1 MAVTTPIAMGFLR
14 RNRRPEKHIP
24 PVSLPVP
31 PETAQLREVATASQ
45 KNPARRSDRILTPIR
60 IQVSGVDAAGNSFEE
75 ETITISVNK
84 HGACISSQHMFRPNQ
99 EITIQN
105 LETNITTKFRVVGEL
120 GRVFGDRREWGVET
134 DCPDCNIWGLEFAL
148 PPDDAQP
155 KVLIS
160 CTDCQKGILSPL
172 SSIEYDVLLYTGVI
186 SRHCQFCDQTTRWAP
201 SGKPPEP
208 LLIARAVRPVSS
220 PMERRKHRRRN
231 LMMLLRVRNKQGGSE
246 TAQTLDVS
254 KGGVRFLSKRT
265 YQVGDTIYLTLPSSD
280 KTTPAETR
288 GVIVR
293 AELSQRGTSYGVR
306 FEKE

>member
-1 MAVTTPIAMGFLR
+1 MRFPR
-14 RNRRPEKHIP
+14 HNRQSERQIP
-24 PVSLPVP
+24 PVHPPVTA
-31 PETAQLREVATASQ
+31 ETTNPREGAPAPKLSS
-45 KNPARRSDRILTPIR
+45 ARRSDRILTPIR

-84 HGACISSQHMFRPNQ
+84 HGACISLQQALRPNEQ
-99 EITIQN
+99 IKIQN
-105 LETNITTKFRVVGEL
+105 LENGIATKFRVVGEL
-120 GRVFGDRREWGVET
+120 RQVFGARREWGVET
-134 DCPDCNIWGLEFAL
+134 DCPNCNIWGLEFAL

-201 SGKPPEP
+201 SGNPPEP
-208 LLIARAVRPVSS
+208 LLIARAVRPVSNAL
-220 PMERRKHRRRN
+220 ERRKHRRRN

-265 YQVGDTIYLTLPSSD
+265 YQVGDTVYLTLPSAD
-280 KTTPAETR
+280 KAVATETR
-288 GVIVR
+288 GCIVR

-306 FEKE
+306 FEKD